1 MYIREDLTK
10 NNIEKLVMKG
20 NLNHRLFGATGANLK
35 DSQGFYSRLF
45 ASVNELDEDGYN
57 RLYALLDVQDFHD
70 TLDVVLWLES

>member
-1 MYIREDLTK
+1 M
-10 NNIEKLVMKG
+10 NNIQKLVMKG
-20 NLNHRLFGATGANLK
+20 NLNHRLFGATVANLK

>member
-1 MYIREDLTK
+1 M
-10 NNIEKLVMKG
+10 NNIQRLVMKG
-20 NLNHRLFGATGANLK
+20 NLNHRLFGATVANLK